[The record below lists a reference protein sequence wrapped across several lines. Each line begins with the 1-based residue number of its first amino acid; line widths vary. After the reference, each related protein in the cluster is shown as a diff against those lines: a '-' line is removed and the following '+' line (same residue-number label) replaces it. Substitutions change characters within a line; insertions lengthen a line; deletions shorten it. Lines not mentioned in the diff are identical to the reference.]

1 MRGAVAS
8 WVLVLG
14 LAGGCSSPS
23 SPSTPTA
30 STPSTPPPKAARPGV
45 PPRYDLAT
53 GVAVVVTPQG
63 ERRFKV
69 ELAVQEHERQRG
81 LMYREALAE
90 DEGMLFLFEEMG
102 PLSFWM
108 KNTWIPLDMLFID
121 DDLTVVGIVENAEPM
136 TTTPRAPGGHSRFVL
151 EVKGGLS
158 QQLGMQAGQKV
169 RFEGVPASLWQ
180 RVRSDGEA
188 GGSSPEVQQQVQTP

>member
-1 MRGAVAS
+1 MRVVAFL
-8 WVLVLG
+8 VLVG
-14 LAGGCSSPS
+14 LLSSCTAP
-23 SPSTPTA
+23 PTSHPA
-30 STPSTPPPKAARPGV
+30 PPPGAQAPRPEARLDV
-45 PPRYDLAT
+45 PPRFELDT
-53 GVAVVVTPQG
+53 GVVVVVTPGG

-69 ELAVQEHERQRG
+69 ELAVKDNERQRG
-81 LMYREALAE
+81 LMYRDSLAD

-136 TTTPRAPGGHSRFVL
+136 TTTPRSPGGHSRFVL

-158 QQLGMQAGQKV
+158 QQLGMAAGQKV
-169 RFEGVPASLWQ
+169 RFEGVPDSLWKK
-180 RVRSDGEA
+180 
-188 GGSSPEVQQQVQTP
+188 QVQTP

>member
-1 MRGAVAS
+1 MRGAVALC
-8 WVLVLG
+8 VFVLG
-14 LAGGCSSPS
+14 LGGGCSSPPSPSSPS
-23 SPSTPTA
+23 SPSPP
-30 STPSTPPPKAARPGV
+30 TPSTTPSKAVARPGI

-53 GVAVVVTPQG
+53 GVAVVLTPQG

-121 DDLTVVGIVENAEPM
+121 DDLTVVGVVENAEPM
-136 TTTPRAPGGHSRFVL
+136 TTTPRSPGRHARFVL
-151 EVKGGLS
+151 EVRGGLS
-158 QQLGMQAGQKV
+158 QQLGMAAGQRV
-169 RFEGVPASLWQ
+169 RFEGVPESLWQ
-180 RVRSDGEA
+180 K
-188 GGSSPEVQQQVQTP
+188 QVQTP

>member
-1 MRGAVAS
+1 MRGVVAF
-8 WVLVLG
+8 LLLPG
-14 LAGGCSSPS
+14 LLASCTAP
-23 SPSTPTA
+23 PT
-30 STPSTPPPKAARPGV
+30 SLPDPPPPVSNPTKPV
-45 PPRYDLAT
+45 PRMDIPSRYDLAT
-53 GVAVVVTPQG
+53 GVAVVVTPGG

-69 ELAVQEHERQRG
+69 ELAVKEHERQRG
-81 LMYREALAE
+81 LMYRDRLGD

-136 TTTPRAPGGHSRFVL
+136 TTTPRSPGGNSRFVL

-158 QQLGMQAGQKV
+158 SQLGMAAGQKV
-169 RFEGVPASLWQ
+169 RFEGVPDSLWQ
-180 RVRSDGEA
+180 K
-188 GGSSPEVQQQVQTP
+188 QVQTP

>member
-1 MRGAVAS
+1 MDI
-8 WVLVLG
+8 
-14 LAGGCSSPS
+14 
-23 SPSTPTA
+23 
-30 STPSTPPPKAARPGV
+30 

-53 GVAVVVTPQG
+53 GVAVVVTPGG

-69 ELAVQEHERQRG
+69 ELAVKDHERQRG
-81 LMYREALAE
+81 LMYRDRLGD

-136 TTTPRAPGGHSRFVL
+136 TTTPRSPGGHSRFVL

-158 QQLGMQAGQKV
+158 PQLGMAAGQKV
-169 RFEGVPASLWQ
+169 RFEGVPDSLWQ
-180 RVRSDGEA
+180 K
-188 GGSSPEVQQQVQTP
+188 QVQTP